1 MLREDI
7 YIKTANEF
15 GVSVGVATIMGYKQ
29 LKDSIKEIDK
39 NTYKKMNSELSLN
52 KLITDTIEDGLYQHL
67 QRELYRLKGKSKR
80 KISELTIYKQ
90 AIKNIKNGSSKPN
103 TKPSKIY
110 TNR

>member
-15 GVSVGVATIMGYKQ
+15 GVSVGVATIMGYKS
-29 LKDSIKEIDK
+29 LKDSVREYKPT
-39 NTYKKMNSELSLN
+39 TYKKMDSELTIN
-52 KLITDTIEDGLYQHL
+52 KMITDMIDEGLYQNL
-67 QRELYRLKGKSKR
+67 QRELYRLKSKSKR